1 MNTRSNFIEILK
13 QEHAAS
19 LKHVASSIV
28 PFMKK
33 AMDHFIEVG
42 LPQKGSPGYAYFP
55 LSRLLE
61 DKTGGYETFPAS
73 IHDLVLPECLHS
85 FLVIRNGIVDLS
97 LSDLSALP
105 KGVVVEKLE
114 SAHSPYQPF
123 VHAKLVVKQKEET
136 DPFILLCQAHLKG
149 ALIIIPEAT
158 RLAAPLQIIFMHEAS
173 SILPTFN
180 NYLYVGNG
188 SELEI
193 VLTASGARQG
203 QMASYLDME
212 VGDRAKVNV
221 IRMPVGAPALM
232 LDAMSV
238 YLKKEAYLNLIDLAE
253 PENPS
258 RFTLHVIHEKE
269 GALSRFFSLAMMRS
283 KKEYHLKTL
292 FEHKAKNTGSYQLIK
307 TLLQSK
313 AKGSFE
319 GQIYVHPE
327 ALWTQ
332 SYQKHATLLLGEQ
345 GISYSRPNLRIM
357 ADDVKA
363 SHGAT
368 ISSLDE
374 QALFY
379 LKTRGIDTQGA
390 KKMLSEGF
398 CLDVIQNIGID
409 SIRHLA
415 LDMLERVQA
424 DVPSLL
430 S

>member
-13 QEHAAS
+13 QEHAVG
-19 LKHVASSIV
+19 LEQVASSLV

-33 AMDHFIEVG
+33 AMDHFVEVG
-42 LPQKGSPGYAYFP
+42 LPQKSSPGYGYFP
-55 LSRLLE
+55 LSRLLDNKLE
-61 DKTGGYETFPAS
+61 GDGPVPTS
-73 IHDLVLPECLHS
+73 VHDLVLPECLHS
-85 FLVIRNGIVDLS
+85 FLVIRNGTIDLA

-105 KGVVVEKLE
+105 KGVVIEKLE
-114 SAHSPYQPF
+114 SAHSPYMPF
-123 VHAKLVVKQKEET
+123 VHAKLVMKQKEET
-136 DPFILLCQAHLKG
+136 DPFILLCQAHLRG
-149 ALIIIPEAT
+149 ALIIIPEST
-158 RLAAPLQIIFMHEAS
+158 RFSAPLQIIFLQES
-173 SILPTFN
+173 GSVLPTFN
-180 NYLYVGNG
+180 NYLYVG
-188 SELEI
+188 SRAEVEI
-193 VLTASGARQG
+193 VLTASGKGSG

-212 VGDRAKVNV
+212 VGDRAKVDL
-221 IRMPVGAPALM
+221 IRMSVGTPALM
-232 LDAMSV
+232 FEAMSI
-238 YLKKEAYLNLIDLAE
+238 YLKKEAHLNLIDLAE
-253 PENPS
+253 PENSS
-258 RFTLHVIHEKE
+258 RFNLHVIHEKE

-292 FEHKAKNTGSYQLIK
+292 FEHRAKNTGSYQLVK

-313 AKGSFE
+313 AKASFE
-319 GQIYVHPE
+319 GQIYVHPG

-332 SYQKHATLLLGEQ
+332 SYQKHATLMLGEQ

-379 LKTRGIDTQGA
+379 LKTRGIDMAGA

-398 CLDVIQNIGID
+398 CLDIIHNIQID